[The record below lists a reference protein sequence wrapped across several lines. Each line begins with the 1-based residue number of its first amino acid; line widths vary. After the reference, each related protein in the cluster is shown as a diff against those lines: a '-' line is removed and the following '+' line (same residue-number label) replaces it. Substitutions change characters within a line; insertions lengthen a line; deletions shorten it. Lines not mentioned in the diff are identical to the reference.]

1 MVILKRIFTTAFTIF
16 CFLFLLFSLGISS
29 ASAVCDSDECFD
41 ILRLH
46 VIANSDTGKDI
57 ALKYKVRDEVL
68 SVMYDELSRCESV
81 QEAIVFAYENKEK
94 IENAAN
100 MALIREGS
108 DKRAT
113 VEIGKKQYPEKEYED
128 VTYPEGEYLSLRV
141 IIGDGKGKNWWC
153 VLFPSIYDEE
163 YVKDDMANRDTSGEN
178 AKKGSIEIFGCRI
191 KFKLSELF

>member
-1 MVILKRIFTTAFTIF
+1 MKRIFTTAFTIF

-29 ASAVCDSDECFD
+29 ASAVCDSDEYFD

-46 VIANSDTGKDI
+46 VIANSDTGEDI

-68 SVMYDELSRCESV
+68 SVVYDELSRCESV

-108 DKRAT
+108 DERAT
-113 VEIGKKQYPEKEYED
+113 VEIGKKQYPEKEYKG
-128 VTYPEGEYLSLRV
+128 VIYPEGEYLSLRV
-141 IIGDGKGKNWWC
+141 IIGDGNGKNWWC

-163 YVKDDMANRDTSGEN
+163 YVKEDKASRDTSGEN
-178 AKKGSIEIFGCRI
+178 AKKGSFEIFGCRI
-191 KFKLSELF
+191 RFKLSELF